1 MPTISDTA
9 VCIRRWDFS
18 ETSQTVSL
26 FTREHGIIRGLAK
39 GAKREKG
46 SFSGGLDVL
55 TRGHVV
61 AIVKPGREL
70 ATLTEWHLQ
79 ETYRVL
85 RQRLDANRAGL
96 YMADLVHHMLTDQ
109 DPHPPLFD
117 ALVGALGEMTDSS
130 KIETALLMLQW
141 RVLEESGYRPELE
154 RDAETGRPLPEE
166 AEALAFSARAGGVVV
181 SPTGS
186 DHWRVRRTTISLLRA
201 LSEGRPL
208 EGSDAEVVRR
218 ANRLLAVYCRE
229 LIGAELPTVRWAFSD
244 LNG

>member
-46 SFSGGLDVL
+46 PFSGGLDVL
-55 TRGHVV
+55 TRGYVV

-85 RQRLDANRAGL
+85 RRRLDANRAGL

-166 AEALAFSARAGGVVV
+166 GEALAFSARAGGVVV

-186 DHWRVRRTTISLLRA
+186 DHWRVRRTTINLLRA

>member
-9 VCIRRWDFS
+9 VCIRHWDFS

-26 FTREHGIIRGLAK
+26 LTREHGIIRGLAK

-46 SFSGGLDVL
+46 AFSGGLDVL
-55 TRGHVV
+55 TRGHLV
-61 AIVKPGREL
+61 AIVRPGREL

-109 DPHPPLFD
+109 DPHPVLFD
-117 ALVGALGEMTDSS
+117 ALAEALGELTDASR
-130 KIETALLMLQW
+130 IGMALLMFQW
-141 RVLEESGYRPELE
+141 RLLEETGYRPELD
-154 RDAETGRPLPEE
+154 RDAESGHRLPEE
-166 AEALAFSARAGGVVV
+166 GEVLAFSPRAGGVVA
-181 SPTGS
+181 SPVGS
-186 DHWRVRRTTISLLRA
+186 DYWRVRRTTVDLLRGMA
-201 LSEGRPL
+201 KGGRL
-208 EGSDAEVVRR
+208 EPGDREVVDR

-229 LIGAELPTVRWAFSD
+229 LIGSELPTMRWAFSD
-244 LNG
+244 LAE